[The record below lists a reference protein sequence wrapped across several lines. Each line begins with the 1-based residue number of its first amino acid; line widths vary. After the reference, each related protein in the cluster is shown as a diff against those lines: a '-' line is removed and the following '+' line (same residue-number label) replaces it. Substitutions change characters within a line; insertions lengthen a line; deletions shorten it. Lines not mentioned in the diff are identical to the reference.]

1 MAINVRV
8 NKSKK
13 ESDSSVLRRFSR
25 EMRGN
30 GVVKATKLKR
40 FFTRKDSKNK
50 RKDEALERLKRTAE
64 YDRLRKLGLIG

>member
-40 FFTRKDSKNK
+40 FFVRKDSKNK